1 MENGAPQLVAR
12 DLRRSF
18 RMGPRRIE
26 VLRGISMEVQRSEA
40 VFLVGASGA
49 GKTTLLY
56 TLAGL
61 ERPEGGTVDFEGQR
75 PYTGSSQA
83 QAQIRNTQMGFVF
96 QSYFLLPELTA
107 LENVMLPGMIG
118 GSVRESA
125 AEESLRSVGL
135 GERLQHLPAELS
147 GGEQQR
153 VAIARA
159 LVNDPAI
166 VFADE
171 PTGNLDSKTGDAIMD
186 LLLSLAAGTSE
197 IFFVLTKTTADRDG
211 TTLVEEPRKTT
222 RTVKPANESGP
233 AKAAKSLTIF
243 LDGEFVPEGDAKVSV
258 FDHGLLYGDGIF
270 EGIRFYNGG
279 VFRLEEHLERLWDSA
294 RSICL
299 EVPMSRSEMT
309 EALLETIRKND
320 LRDGYIRLIVTR
332 GVGNLGLNPAQC
344 KRPSVIIIAT
354 TIVLY
359 PAEMY
364 HR

>member
-1 MENGAPQLVAR
+1 MENGTPQLVAR

-26 VLRGISMEVQRSEA
+26 VLRGISMEVRRSEA

-75 PYTGSSQA
+75 LYTGSSQA

-159 LVNDPAI
+159 LVNDPAF

-186 LLLSLAAGTSE
+186 LLLSLAGE
-197 IFFVLTKTTADRDG
+197 RKKTLLVVTHDPRLAALGDRQ
-211 TTLVEEPRKTT
+211 LHMV
-222 RTVKPANESGP
+222 
-233 AKAAKSLTIF
+233 
-243 LDGEFVPEGDAKVSV
+243 
-258 FDHGLLYGDGIF
+258 DGI
-270 EGIRFYNGG
+270 
-279 VFRLEEHLERLWDSA
+279 LE
-294 RSICL
+294 
-299 EVPMSRSEMT
+299 
-309 EALLETIRKND
+309 
-320 LRDGYIRLIVTR
+320 
-332 GVGNLGLNPAQC
+332 
-344 KRPSVIIIAT
+344 
-354 TIVLY
+354 
-359 PAEMY
+359 
-364 HR
+364 